1 MAASS
6 FTCEPAFRQENV
18 RGIPIVAGL
27 RYFTV
32 FISKRSYLTAAAGH
46 CYLEQSKFVSRTLP
60 HRRTSRSSSGGF
72 GGKSILRPS
81 LLPNLQSVQCCLE
94 HVLGGSVLPR
104 PAFPLTDD
112 IYALIARQ
120 PSSIFLSVPTACW
133 QGNPRRSLMFF
144 GFGEQNNT
152 GVKSLG
158 IRSFKPRPLPNP
170 SCLF

>member
-1 MAASS
+1 MGSGVKHSAAK
-6 FTCEPAFRQENV
+6 P
-18 RGIPIVAGL
+18 
-27 RYFTV
+27 
-32 FISKRSYLTAAAGH
+32 
-46 CYLEQSKFVSRTLP
+46 
-60 HRRTSRSSSGGF
+60 
-72 GGKSILRPS
+72 
-81 LLPNLQSVQCCLE
+81 LPNLQSVQCCLE

-104 PAFPLTDD
+104 PTFPLTDD

-170 SCLF
+170 SVSFKIGQ